1 MTQERTTPIHTYMQ
15 RSINVGLAARVINMA
30 LDGED
35 VKPQRLATAIEVYRK
50 TVPNFQ
56 AIAIEIEHKVSNN
69 ILDLQAKA
77 LEAGLDP
84 STLLPEKVASHEQS
98 QLDPPTPGCDSG
110 D

>member
-30 LDGED
+30 LAGED
-35 VKPQRLATAIEVYRK
+35 VKPQRLTTALAVYNK
-50 TVPNFQ
+50 TVPNYM
-56 AIAIEIEHKVSNN
+56 AMAIEVEHKVSNN
-69 ILDLQAKA
+69 ILDLHAQA

-84 STLLPEKVASHEQS
+84 ATLLPETSKPEHS
-98 QLDPPTPGCDSG
+98 QLDPPTPACDSR

>member
-84 STLLPEKVASHEQS
+84 TALLPDKTSEPAHSPA
-98 QLDPPTPGCDSG
+98 DTPTPGCEPRD
-110 D
+110 